1 MSIEVKD
8 FDLTETKTVSKI
20 NISVLQLELNK
31 FCRLSYRLFDLD
43 DRPVKTGIIELKD
56 EEYSVWG
63 ADDAYITDYVLNFLG
78 LTKK

>member
-20 NISVLQLELNK
+20 NINVLQLELNK
-31 FCRLSYRLFDLD
+31 FCRLSYQLFDSD
-43 DRPVKTGIIELKD
+43 NIPVKTGIIELKD
-56 EEYSVWG
+56 EEYEAWG
-63 ADDAYITDYVLNFLG
+63 ASDSYVTDYVLNSLG